1 MTAMTWKF
9 ASRAICAAV
18 LMAASAEFANAAMAR
33 ISTNTN
39 LRQGPGTNFGVIAT
53 APAGTI
59 VNVIR
64 CGVEW
69 CNVIWAG
76 RPGYMVAR
84 NVGRGGPA
92 PVRVVRPAPQVVV
105 VDPPPAVVVA
115 PGPYYY
121 GPRYYGSRYYG
132 PRGYWGYRR
141 W

>member
-1 MTAMTWKF
+1 MTWKF

-18 LMAASAEFANAAMAR
+18 LMAASAEFANAALVR

-39 LRQGPGTNFGVIAT
+39 LRQGPGTHFAVLGT
-53 APAGTI
+53 APAGTV

-69 CNVIWAG
+69 CNVLWAG
-76 RPGYMVAR
+76 RPGYMIAR
-84 NVGRGGPA
+84 NVGRAGPA
-92 PVRVVRPAPQVVV
+92 PVRVVRPAPRVVV
-105 VDPPPAVVVA
+105 VEPPPPAIVVA

-121 GPRYYGSRYYG
+121 GPGYYGRRYYG